1 MLEWFVKVAPIRAKF
16 RALQLVL
23 GALSGLS
30 LLGCVLAGEHIVS
43 TALAS
48 GLAAVALILT
58 LAAVKIAGKGICD
71 PYIRTV
77 ERLEALADGDTDSPL
92 HHTEHRDCVGRLTRA
107 MEIFR
112 ENALTVQRTRVEQQK
127 VVEALSAALKAL
139 AQSRLDCTIE
149 QPFSGVGEELR
160 LNFNAAVAALSATIA
175 AVRGS
180 ADSVLTGA
188 SEIRAAA
195 DDLSR
200 RNEQQA
206 ASLEE
211 TAAAMNEV
219 TQGVASSARA
229 AADAHRSIEAAHH
242 EASEG
247 GAVVARAV
255 QAMAAIARSA
265 QEIAQIIN
273 VIDGIAFQT
282 NLLALNAGVEAARAG
297 EAGRGF
303 AVVATEVRALA
314 QRSAEAAKDIKAL
327 ISVSSEQVGTG
338 VTLVGETGSLL
349 DHIVGQIGD
358 ITALVTSI
366 ASSAEQQAM
375 RIATVNASVGEM
387 DRMTQQNAAMSEETT
402 AAARSLAN
410 EARELS
416 QTVSRFRTDAQNAA
430 DSGSEVTPFIRPR
443 SISPRQVPQQ
453 PAPPVRG
460 NLALRP
466 SAPEWP
472 NSDRQADDWA
482 EF

>member
-180 ADSVLTGA
+180 ADSVLNGA
-188 SEIRAAA
+188 TEIRAAA

-200 RNEQQA
+200 RNEAQA

-314 QRSAEAAKDIKAL
+314 QRSAGAAKDIKAL
-327 ISVSSEQVGTG
+327 ISVSSEQVGAG

-366 ASSAEQQAM
+366 AASAEQQAM

-416 QTVSRFRTDAQNAA
+416 QVVSRFGTEARNAA
-430 DSGSEVTPFIRPR
+430 DAAGEVTPFIRQQHPPR
-443 SISPRQVPQQ
+443 KERRD
-453 PAPPVRG
+453 APLPVRG

-466 SAPEWP
+466 SALEWP
-472 NSDRQADDWA
+472 VSDRQPDDWA

>member
-1 MLEWFVKVAPIRAKF
+1 MLVWFVKVAPIRAKF

-23 GALSGLS
+23 CALSGLS

-43 TALAS
+43 AALAS
-48 GLAAVALILT
+48 GLAAMALVLT
-58 LAAVKIAGKGICD
+58 LAAVKIAGKSICD

-77 ERLEALADGDTDSPL
+77 ERLEALADGDTDTAIL
-92 HHTEHRDCVGRLTRA
+92 HTEHRDCVGRLTRA
-107 MEIFR
+107 MGIFR

-180 ADSVLTGA
+180 ADSVLNGA
-188 SEIRAAA
+188 TEIRAAA

-219 TQGVASSARA
+219 TQGVTSSARA

-327 ISVSSEQVGTG
+327 ISVSSEQVGAG

-358 ITALVTSI
+358 ITALVTTI
-366 ASSAEQQAM
+366 ASSAEQQAE

-410 EARELS
+410 EARVLS
-416 QTVSRFRTDAQNAA
+416 QTVSRFRTGAEGAA
-430 DSGSEVTPFIRPR
+430 DLAGEVTPFIRPR
-443 SISPRQVPQQ
+443 SISPRQAPQQ
-453 PAPPVRG
+453 PAPPMRG

-466 SAPEWP
+466 PAPEW
-472 NSDRQADDWA
+472 QADDWA
-482 EF
+482 GF